1 MYCLGYQDIGCDD
14 SGRIIRQQIDEGV
27 VEASGFDSYQ
37 RSCLSSEVML
47 WA

>member
-1 MYCLGYQDIGCDD
+1 MWCLGYQGIGYDD
-14 SGRIIRQQIDEGV
+14 SGRIIRRQIDEGV
-27 VEASGFDSYQ
+27 VEAVSFDSYQ